1 VHYCRNW
8 RWGHLGT
15 GSDAKETVDGQSLN
29 ALEKEL
35 KKCNEVL
42 AGLKGLVDSQRRC
55 IVML

>member
-1 VHYCRNW
+1 M
-8 RWGHLGT
+8 GT

-35 KKCNEVL
+35 KNL